1 MKGSPLLWMF
11 WKLRENLLYKMS
23 IECVCLRCQPDG
35 EYIMTSDANGMKLYL
50 FWNYMLETMEEY
62 PYTMEDG
69 VTKVTMDAAKIGSLS
84 VLYK

>member
-1 MKGSPLLWMF
+1 
-11 WKLRENLLYKMS
+11 
-23 IECVCLRCQPDG
+23 
-35 EYIMTSDANGMKLYL
+35 MTSDANGMKLYL
-50 FWNYMLETMEEY
+50 FRNDMLETMEEY